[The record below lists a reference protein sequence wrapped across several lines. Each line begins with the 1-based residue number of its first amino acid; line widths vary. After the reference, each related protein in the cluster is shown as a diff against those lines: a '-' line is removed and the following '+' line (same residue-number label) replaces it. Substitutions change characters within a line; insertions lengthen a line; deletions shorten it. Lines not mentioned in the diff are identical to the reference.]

1 MSKVDEPTGPEIP
14 PEELTDVAARQAEL
28 AVPAELVAGSAREYV
43 RASVARIKAG
53 EAGILP
59 VVGGLIIVSI
69 LFQSLNSNFLTA
81 QNLVNLLIQA
91 AVFALLGM
99 GEVFVLLLGEIDL
112 SIGYVAGMGAVTM
125 ADAAGPGARLA
136 VVGCHRPR
144 PARLRGDRAA
154 SRA

>member
-14 PEELTDVAARQAEL
+14 SEELTDVAAGKAEL

-43 RASVARIKAG
+43 RSSVARIKAG

-99 GEVFVLLLGEIDL
+99 GEVFVLLLGRDRPVDRVRRRDGRGH
-112 SIGYVAGMGAVTM
+112 SWPTRRGRRTAGRGGRRSAS
-125 ADAAGPGARLA
+125 PCSSARRS
-136 VVGCHRPR
+136 GS
-144 PARLRGDRAA
+144 